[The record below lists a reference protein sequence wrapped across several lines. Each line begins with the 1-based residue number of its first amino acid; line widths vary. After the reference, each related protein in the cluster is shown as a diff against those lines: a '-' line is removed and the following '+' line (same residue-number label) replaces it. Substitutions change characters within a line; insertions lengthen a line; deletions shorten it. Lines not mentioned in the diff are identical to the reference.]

1 MRENDQMFFSEIFYA
16 GGTVVRDISAGDL
29 SSDLENAGRKS
40 TFIENRMECAKEM
53 VRLAEPGDTILLMGA
68 RDPSLADFA
77 KDVAKMLHERFGN

>member
-1 MRENDQMFFSEIFYA
+1 MQVENL
-16 GGTVVRDISAGDL
+16 L
-29 SSDLENAGRKS
+29 SLK
-40 TFIENRMECAKEM
+40 IECAKEM